1 MVANK
6 STPNGQPDIPA
17 AVLVE
22 LVRAWRRDETIPV
35 VCPACLAPGL
45 DITDRSARP
54 YREWYALTCT
64 PCGYTKTIGVS
75 LAAPIPG
82 A

>member
-1 MVANK
+1 MAAET
-6 STPNGQPDIPA
+6 SPLDAQPEIPLA
-17 AVLVE
+17 DLVE
-22 LVRAWRRDETIPV
+22 LVRDWRTDPTRLV
-35 VCPACLAPGL
+35 ACPACLAPGL

-64 PCGYTKTIGVS
+64 PCGFNRTVGIS